1 MLNMNIVYLRKQKQ
15 MTQETLAEKLN
26 VSRQAVSKWESGLT
40 EPDIQT
46 LIQLSEIFEVSLDE
60 LIKGE
65 HQEDDVVEK
74 PNKTKKS
81 TITMKKYIM
90 MLIII
95 VIGISLLGLIGTNND
110 KNNNNSNENTEVNS
124 WEINQQL
131 KKYDFI
137 HYAYFDIDV
146 ISYNKQKLLFNGHVS
161 AWDFLEKGHITIH
174 YKDGSEEVIELSKK
188 ELNTFEFEKEIP
200 AKNIKDIVIE
210 LDKKEAVIKPIK
222 FRIID
227 YMYGSTL
234 DLHIKENNDSF
245 ELDGDFGWI
254 RERWTEEYFDP
265 CMSVKNKSED
275 SSINIF
281 PIHLK
286 VVKND
291 KLLKEIEV
299 SNYEELSNN
308 IVIDEPYNS
317 LADYKVHVEYKTP
330 LGDDI
335 SYIEGIWK

>member
-1 MLNMNIVYLRKQKQ
+1 MLSKNIVYLRKQKQ

-65 HQEDDVVEK
+65 HQEDNVVEK
-74 PNKTKKS
+74 QNETKKS
-81 TITMKKYIM
+81 TISMKKYIM

-110 KNNNNSNENTEVNS
+110 KNNNSNVNSEVNS

-161 AWDFLEKGHITIH
+161 AWDFLEKGHLTIRF
-174 YKDGSEEVIELSKK
+174 KDGSEEVIELIKK

-200 AKNIKDIVIE
+200 AKNINYIVIV
-210 LDKKEAVIKPIK
+210 LDKKEAIIKPIM

-234 DLHIKENNDSF
+234 DLHIDENNDSF
-245 ELDGDFGWI
+245 ELDGNFGWI
-254 RERWTEEYFDP
+254 RERGTQEYFDP
-265 CMSVKNKSED
+265 CMNVKNKSED
-275 SSINIF
+275 SLIDIF

-299 SNYEELSNN
+299 NNYEELSNN

-317 LADYKVHVEYKTP
+317 LADYGVHVEYKTP

-335 SYIEGIWK
+335 SYIAGVWK